1 MDNRFFNLVSTCQK
15 NISINIQISYL
26 YILLF
31 VILSSLLRRQYIELF
46 YNPKDYS
53 DFTLHQIKFKQ
64 TTKMDFIENK
74 L

>member
-15 NISINIQISYL
+15 NNRFISPK

>member
-15 NISINIQISYL
+15 NNRNIQISYL

-31 VILSSLLRRQYIELF
+31 VILSSLLRRQCIELF

>member
-15 NISINIQISYL
+15 K